1 MHLVDIGF
9 DLILI
14 VPLLPPSSLSL
25 DVGYLSSV
33 GFSTLLSVVVQY
45 LVAILELLQEEMS
58 TYPSTPPSCT
68 ETECLFLMSIM
79 LHFDLNEVI
88 LK

>member
-1 MHLVDIGF
+1 MVQNLQNSGRSSLLFFSSAWVMHLVDIGF

-33 GFSTLLSVVVQY
+33 GFRTLLSVVVQY

-58 TYPSTPPSCT
+58 TYPSTPPS
-68 ETECLFLMSIM
+68 
-79 LHFDLNEVI
+79 
-88 LK
+88 